1 MQSTACRRVTGRHV
15 SLILPE
21 NISAPP
27 EPTRPGSQ
35 LAPPEP
41 GSRRFG
47 WVDLALL
54 AVVLSALVILLAC
67 GTGVQESVT
76 VVGAA
81 GLITAELRRR
91 ITS

>member
-1 MQSTACRRVTGRHV
+1 M

-21 NISAPP
+21 NISAQP
-27 EPTRPGSQ
+27 EPTQ
-35 LAPPEP
+35 P
-41 GSRRFG
+41 GSRPDPDPGSPFG

-54 AVVLSALVILLAC
+54 AVVLSALVVLLAC